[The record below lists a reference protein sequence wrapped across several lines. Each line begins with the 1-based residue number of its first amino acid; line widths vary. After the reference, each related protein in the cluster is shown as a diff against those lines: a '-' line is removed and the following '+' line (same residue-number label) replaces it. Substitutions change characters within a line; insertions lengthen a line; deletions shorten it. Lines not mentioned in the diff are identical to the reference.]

1 MAIVIKEKLDT
12 RDFLE
17 ANFPHVLEPVY
28 KRRYFL
34 INIAFATVFVLLSLY
49 LYYITAK
56 NNLKFEAANYMYLI
70 FALLFVFLGFYLIR
84 RERKIYERVVRQIND
99 LETVYHIGEKEI
111 KVDNK
116 AVNLRYKTS
125 DIRQIRNLPKWF
137 VIEFNNDER
146 INLYKPNMTGEQI
159 NEFMQLFG
167 LADQ

>member
-1 MAIVIKEKLDT
+1 MAIIIKEKLDT

-34 INIAFATVFVLLSLY
+34 INIAFAVVFVLLSLY
-49 LYYITAK
+49 LYYISNK
-56 NNLKFEAANYMYLI
+56 NNLKFEAANYAYLF

-84 RERKIYERVVRQIND
+84 RERKIYEKVVRQIND
-99 LETVYHIGEKEI
+99 LQTIYHIGEKEI

-125 DIRQIRNLPKWF
+125 DIKQIKNLPKWF
-137 VIEFNNDER
+137 VIEFDNDER
-146 INLYKPNMTGEQI
+146 ISLYKPNMTNEQI
-159 NEFMQLFG
+159 EKFMQMFEIK
-167 LADQ
+167 D